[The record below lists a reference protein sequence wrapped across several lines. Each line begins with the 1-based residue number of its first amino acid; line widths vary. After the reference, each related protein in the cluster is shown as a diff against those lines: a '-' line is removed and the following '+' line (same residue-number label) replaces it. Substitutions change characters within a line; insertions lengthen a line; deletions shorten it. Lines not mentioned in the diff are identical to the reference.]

1 MPKMQIGFSLS
12 LYPPNNTSKSF
23 KIPSF
28 ISSISKSRTWTV
40 HGGLNRLRGRA
51 SDYGFEGLN
60 LEHVCITLN

>member
-23 KIPSF
+23 KIPGF
-28 ISSISKSRTWTV
+28 ISSISTSRTWTV

-51 SDYGFEGLN
+51 SDYGF
-60 LEHVCITLN
+60 